1 MKLLD
6 PFSLVVTISLAR
18 LASLAAVRSHPV
30 RAYAK
35 HIKTG
40 GRRTAIHLTESAFP
54 ILATPGFCETL
65 LKLRPE
71 QGDGKASADFDSEDL
86 NRFVQ
91 PSSAW
96 NYPNHPVAP
105 WED

>member
-6 PFSLVVTISLAR
+6 PFSFVVTTSLAR
-18 LASLAAVRSHPV
+18 LASLAPVRSHPE
-30 RAYAK
+30 RQYTK
-35 HIKTG
+35 RLKTG
-40 GRRTAIHLTESAFP
+40 GGRTAVHLAESAFP
-54 ILATPGFCETL
+54 SLATPGFCETL

-71 QGDGKASADFDSEDL
+71 QCDRKASADFDSENI

-91 PSSAW
+91 PASACD
-96 NYPNHPVAP
+96 YPNYTVVP

>member
-18 LASLAAVRSHPV
+18 LASLAPVRSHPA
-30 RAYAK
+30 REYAK
-35 HIKTG
+35 HIQTG
-40 GRRTAIHLTESAFP
+40 EDRTAVHLAEGAFP

-71 QGDGKASADFDSEDL
+71 PGDRNASADFDPEDL
-86 NRFVQ
+86 NRFIQRGRV
-91 PSSAW
+91 W
-96 NYPNHPVAP
+96 NYPIVP

>member
-1 MKLLD
+1 
-6 PFSLVVTISLAR
+6 
-18 LASLAAVRSHPV
+18 
-30 RAYAK
+30 
-35 HIKTG
+35 
-40 GRRTAIHLTESAFP
+40 
-54 ILATPGFCETL
+54 LATPGFCETL

-91 PSSAW
+91 PASAW

>member
-6 PFSLVVTISLAR
+6 PVSLVVTISLAR
-18 LASLAAVRSHPV
+18 LASLAPFRSHPA
-30 RAYAK
+30 RGYAK

-40 GRRTAIHLTESAFP
+40 EGGTAVHLAEGAFP

-71 QGDGKASADFDSEDL
+71 PGDRNASADFDAEDL
-86 NRFVQ
+86 NDLSQRGG
-91 PSSAW
+91 AW
-96 NYPNHPVAP
+96 NYPMVP

>member
-6 PFSLVVTISLAR
+6 PFSLVVTIGLAR
-18 LASLAAVRSHPV
+18 LASLALVRSHPA
-30 RAYAK
+30 REYAK

-40 GRRTAIHLTESAFP
+40 GCETGAHLAESAFP

-71 QGDGKASADFDSEDL
+71 QGDRKASADFDSEDL
-86 NRFVQ
+86 NRFIQ
-91 PSSAW
+91 RGSAW
-96 NYPNHPVAP
+96 NYPSVP

>member
-6 PFSLVVTISLAR
+6 PVSSVVTISLAR
-18 LASLAAVRSHPV
+18 LASLAPFHSHPA
-30 RAYAK
+30 RDYAK

-40 GRRTAIHLTESAFP
+40 EGGTAIHLGEGAFP

-65 LKLRPE
+65 LKLQPE
-71 QGDGKASADFDSEDL
+71 PDDGKASADFDSKDV
-86 NRFVQ
+86 NRFIQ
-91 PSSAW
+91 PGTAW
-96 NYPNHPVAP
+96 NYPIVP

>member
-6 PFSLVVTISLAR
+6 PVSLVVTTSLAR
-18 LASLAAVRSHPV
+18 LASLDPFRSHPA
-30 RAYAK
+30 RDYAK
-35 HIKTG
+35 RSKADEDG
-40 GRRTAIHLTESAFP
+40 AAVHLAEGAFP

-71 QGDGKASADFDSEDL
+71 QGDRKARADFDSEDL
-86 NRFVQ
+86 DCSIHRDRV
-91 PSSAW
+91 W
-96 NYPNHPVAP
+96 NYPIVP

>member
-6 PFSLVVTISLAR
+6 PFCLVVTISLAR
-18 LASLAAVRSHPV
+18 LASLAAVRSHPA

-35 HIKTG
+35 HIKP
-40 GRRTAIHLTESAFP
+40 GRCGTAIHLAESAFP

-65 LKLRPE
+65 LKLRP
-71 QGDGKASADFDSEDL
+71 GPCDRKAGADFDSEDL
-86 NRFVQ
+86 NLFVQ
-91 PSSAW
+91 PASAW
-96 NYPNHPVAP
+96 NYPVVP

>member
-6 PFSLVVTISLAR
+6 PFSFVVAINLAR
-18 LASLAAVRSHPV
+18 LASLAPVRSRPAREH
-30 RAYAK
+30 AK
-35 HIKTG
+35 RLKTG
-40 GRRTAIHLTESAFP
+40 GGRTAVHPAESAFP
-54 ILATPGFCETL
+54 ILATPGFCEVL

-71 QGDGKASADFDSEDL
+71 QGGRKASADFDSGDI

-91 PSSAW
+91 PASAC
-96 NYPNHPVAP
+96 NHPNYTVVP

>member
-18 LASLAAVRSHPV
+18 LASLTPVRSHPA
-30 RAYAK
+30 REYAK

-40 GRRTAIHLTESAFP
+40 EGGTAVHLAEGAFP

-71 QGDGKASADFDSEDL
+71 QGDRKASADFDSEDL
-86 NRFVQ
+86 NRFIQ
-91 PSSAW
+91 RGGAW
-96 NYPNHPVAP
+96 NYPIVA

>member
-6 PFSLVVTISLAR
+6 PVSLVVTISLAR
-18 LASLAAVRSHPV
+18 LASLAPFRSHP
-30 RAYAK
+30 APEYAK
-35 HIKTG
+35 HSKTG
-40 GRRTAIHLTESAFP
+40 EDGTAIHLAEGAFP

-71 QGDGKASADFDSEDL
+71 PGDRKASADFDSEDL
-86 NRFVQ
+86 NHFVQ
-91 PSSAW
+91 RGRGW
-96 NYPNHPVAP
+96 NYPIVP

>member
-6 PFSLVVTISLAR
+6 PFSLVVTLSLAR
-18 LASLAAVRSHPV
+18 LASLAPFRSPPA
-30 RAYAK
+30 RQYTK
-35 HIKTG
+35 HSKTG
-40 GRRTAIHLTESAFP
+40 EGGTAVHLAEGAFP

-65 LKLRPE
+65 LKLLPE
-71 QGDGKASADFDSEDL
+71 QGERSAGADFDSEDL

-91 PSSAW
+91 RGSAW
-96 NYPNHPVAP
+96 NYPVVP

>member
-6 PFSLVVTISLAR
+6 PVSLVVTISLAR
-18 LASLAAVRSHPV
+18 LASLAPFRSHPA
-30 RAYAK
+30 RGYAK
-35 HIKTG
+35 HSKTG
-40 GRRTAIHLTESAFP
+40 EGGTAVHLAEGAFP

-71 QGDGKASADFDSEDL
+71 PGDRKASADLDSEDL
-86 NRFVQ
+86 NRFIQRGSV
-91 PSSAW
+91 W
-96 NYPNHPVAP
+96 NYPIVP

>member
-18 LASLAAVRSHPV
+18 LASLASVRSHP
-30 RAYAK
+30 AQEYAK

-40 GRRTAIHLTESAFP
+40 EGGTAVHLAEGAFP

-65 LKLRPE
+65 LKLRSE
-71 QGDGKASADFDSEDL
+71 QGDRKASADFDFEDS
-86 NRFVQ
+86 NRFIQ
-91 PSSAW
+91 RGRAW
-96 NYPNHPVAP
+96 NYPIVP

>member
-6 PFSLVVTISLAR
+6 PVSLVVTISLAR
-18 LASLAAVRSHPV
+18 LASLAPFRSHLA
-30 RAYAK
+30 REYAK
-35 HIKTG
+35 HSETG
-40 GRRTAIHLTESAFP
+40 ESGTALHLAEGAFP

-71 QGDGKASADFDSEDL
+71 QGDRQASTDFDSEDSD
-86 NRFVQ
+86 RFIQCGRV
-91 PSSAW
+91 W
-96 NYPNHPVAP
+96 NYPIVP

>member
-6 PFSLVVTISLAR
+6 PFSLVVASSLAR
-18 LASLAAVRSHPV
+18 LASLAPVRSHPA
-30 RAYAK
+30 REYAK

-40 GRRTAIHLTESAFP
+40 ACGTPARLAESAFP

-65 LKLRPE
+65 LKLPPE
-71 QGDGKASADFDSEDL
+71 QGERPANADFDSEDL
-86 NRFVQ
+86 DRSIQ
-91 PSSAW
+91 RGRAG
-96 NYPNHPVAP
+96 NYPIVP

>member
-18 LASLAAVRSHPV
+18 LTSLAPVRSHPA
-30 RAYAK
+30 RDYAK

-40 GRRTAIHLTESAFP
+40 AGGTAVHLAEGAFP

-71 QGDGKASADFDSEDL
+71 PSDRKAGADFDSEDL
-86 NRFVQ
+86 NRFSQ
-91 PSSAW
+91 RGSGW
-96 NYPNHPVAP
+96 NYPMVP

>member
-6 PFSLVVTISLAR
+6 RFSLVATSSLSR
-18 LASLAAVRSHPV
+18 LASLAPVRSHPA
-30 RAYAK
+30 RGYAK

-40 GRRTAIHLTESAFP
+40 GCRTAVHLAESAFP

-71 QGDGKASADFDSEDL
+71 QVDRPANADLDSEDL
-86 NRFVQ
+86 DRLIQ
-91 PSSAW
+91 RSSAW
-96 NYPNHPVAP
+96 NYPIVP

>member
-18 LASLAAVRSHPV
+18 LASLAPVRSHP
-30 RAYAK
+30 AQEYAK
-35 HIKTG
+35 YIKTG
-40 GRRTAIHLTESAFP
+40 EGATAVNLAEGAFP

-71 QGDGKASADFDSEDL
+71 QGDRKASADFDSEDL
-86 NRFVQ
+86 NRFIQ
-91 PSSAW
+91 RGSAW
-96 NYPNHPVAP
+96 NYPIVP

>member
-18 LASLAAVRSHPV
+18 LASLAAVRSHPA
-30 RAYAK
+30 REYAK

-40 GRRTAIHLTESAFP
+40 ACGTAVQLAESAFP

-71 QGDGKASADFDSEDL
+71 QGDRKASADFDSEDL

-91 PSSAW
+91 RGRAW
-96 NYPNHPVAP
+96 NYPVVP

>member
-6 PFSLVVTISLAR
+6 PVSLVVTISLAR
-18 LASLAAVRSHPV
+18 LASLAPVRSHPA
-30 RAYAK
+30 RDYAK
-35 HIKTG
+35 HSKTG
-40 GRRTAIHLTESAFP
+40 EGGTAVNLAEGAFS

-71 QGDGKASADFDSEDL
+71 PGDRKASAHFDSEDL
-86 NRFVQ
+86 NRFIQ
-91 PSSAW
+91 RGRAW
-96 NYPNHPVAP
+96 NYPIVP

>member
-6 PFSLVVTISLAR
+6 PFSLVVASSLAR
-18 LASLAAVRSHPV
+18 LASLAPVRSHPA
-30 RAYAK
+30 REYAK

-40 GRRTAIHLTESAFP
+40 GCGTPVRLAESAFP
-54 ILATPGFCETL
+54 ILATPGFCETH

-71 QGDGKASADFDSEDL
+71 QGERPANADFDSEDL
-86 NRFVQ
+86 DRFIQRGRAGNCPIV
-91 PSSAW
+91 
-96 NYPNHPVAP
+96 P